1 MKNMGK
7 HRKFCAAV
15 AVMTAVVLL
24 WCGIASADS
33 GTWGS
38 LTWKVY
44 QYALTINGS
53 GPIEDFPT
61 DNGNQAWRTNSSTFE
76 SITSVSLDSGITRV
90 GARALNRFK
99 KLEQL
104 TLPASVTSIGD
115 YAIANNPILTT
126 VSAPGVVSLD
136 LGAFY
141 NCPVLKNVT
150 LSKRLQSIGE
160 QSFYECRGLE
170 SITIPASVTSVGKKA
185 FYGCSSL
192 QDVQFLGNISGL
204 GDYVFANCYSLTDF
218 TVPEGVQTIGAYWF
232 QNCTNLKSLT
242 IPTSVTSIYS
252 TAFDGIYSIEN
263 VYYAG
268 SEDDWKNITGY
279 EILQVRAQNKI
290 FGVESKYNV
299 SFDANG
305 HGTVPDPVTDVASG
319 TKIAAP
325 ADPSEDYWV
334 FTGWYKEEDC
344 INEWDFD
351 NDEVTG
357 NTIIYAGWERTP
369 EVTFNA
375 NGHGTAPDP
384 VYPKTVNSTVS
395 APQDPSAEGWNF
407 LGWYKEPA
415 CQNLWDFG
423 NDTVSGNITLYA
435 GWTNKC
441 TVTLDDQFNE
451 PVIEFL
457 NFGTLYPYPKAP
469 VDPKNEYKF
478 TRWMIDEGGESVPKE
493 WDPEQGN
500 YEIKGNV
507 VIFADWEPYC
517 TAFCLDVVEQPS
529 GQHMAGGKVY
539 FSEDVNRTDPL
550 PYADWWGVYAYY
562 DPLTFVAVPDEGY
575 GFLGWYEGEAVSDN
589 PPRLEPKMDKLLTT
603 SASFTVTPTKG
614 KDDSIGVC
622 AVFVKQYT
630 ITFTDASGK
639 TLQTVKVNP
648 GDVPK
653 YTGATPTKAPDSQ
666 YAYTFAGWDPE
677 IGAATGDTTYK
688 AKFTAK
694 KIDEAKVY
702 AVKVTVSGSRGGTAK
717 ASVKS
722 GVSGTTVKLTATPA
736 KGYWFKEW
744 KVVSGGVS
752 ITSNKFKI
760 GKADVQIQAV
770 FKAQTNIAKAKVT
783 VADQVYTGSKLKP
796 AVTVKLGTVK
806 LKKGTDYTVVY
817 KKNTEIGK
825 ATVTIIGAGKYKGT
839 VTANFKINPKPVKLS
854 KLTPTK
860 TELKVE
866 WKKGSKITGY
876 EIEYSLNKDFSK
888 SRKVDVKGMKT
899 VSTVIK
905 NLKQGKTYY
914 VRIRTYKT
922 VGGKKYYSEWS
933 ALMKKKMKGTAA
945 NVSDSESNETFR
957 K

>member
-24 WCGIASADS
+24 WCGAAMANSDS

-38 LTWKVY
+38 LTWTLNSSK
-44 QYALTINGS
+44 LTISGS
-53 GPIEDFPT
+53 GDLIDATLSSGP
-61 DNGNQAWRTNSSTFE
+61 AWRQNYNVGEVLFDTTNLTRIGDYVFYWTGWMNK
-76 SITSVSLDSGITRV
+76 SITLPSTVTEIGE
-90 GARALNRFK
+90 GAFMKCL
-99 KLEQL
+99 KLPSISIPN
-104 TLPASVTSIGD
+104 TVTSIG
-115 YAIANNPILTT
+115 A
-126 VSAPGVVSLD
+126 SAFSDCSD
-136 LGAFY
+136 L
-141 NCPVLKNVT
+141 K
-150 LSKRLQSIGE
+150 
-160 QSFYECRGLE
+160 
-170 SITIPASVTSVGKKA
+170 SITIPSGLTEISDFCFLSNTSLQSVTIPKNVTTIGEEAFCNCRSVEA
-185 FYGCSSL
+185 FTFAGNPT
-192 QDVQFLGNISGL
+192 VLGPGAFKDCN
-204 GDYVFANCYSLTDF
+204 ALTSF
-218 TVPEGVQTIGAYWF
+218 NVPKGVQKLDERLF
-232 QNCTNLKSLT
+232 CNDSNLLYVS
-242 IPTSVTSIYS
+242 IPVSVTEITS
-252 TAFDGIYSIEN
+252 TAFFNCTKLEAIH
-263 VYYAG
+263 YAG
-268 SEDDWKNITGY
+268 TSEQWNNIT
-279 EILQVRAQNKI
+279 
-290 FGVESKYNV
+290 FGDNWDQDFPDDFSVAYGAASVYDV
-299 SFDANG
+299 VFDSNG
-305 HGTVPDPVTDVASG
+305 HGTAPNPQIIYGDREVYKPADLSAEGWIFTGWYKEAGCVNEWDFENDTVTENTTLYAGWVPYPKVTFDPNNHGTAPAPVTVEALGS
-319 TKIAAP
+319 TIAAP
-325 ADPSEDYWV
+325 ADPSEEGWI
-334 FTGWYKEEDC
+334 FTGWYKQADGD
-344 INEWDFD
+344 NLWDFS
-351 NDEVTG
+351 NDTVSGDT
-357 NTIIYAGWERTP
+357 TLYAHWVKCP
-369 EVTFNA
+369 VVTFDA
-375 NGHGTAPDP
+375 NGHGTAPGS
-384 VYPKTVNSTVS
+384 VTVTTLGSTIDR
-395 APQDPSAEGWNF
+395 PQNPSADDWAF
-407 LGWYKEPA
+407 VGWYKEKA
-415 CQNLWDFG
+415 CEHPWDFW
-423 NDTVSGNITLYA
+423 NDTVSGDITLYA
-435 GWTNKC
+435 KWTDKC
-441 TVTLDDQFNE
+441 AVTLDDQFNE

-457 NFGTLYPYPKAP
+457 DFGTLYPYPKAP

-478 TRWMIDEGGESVPKE
+478 TGWMIDEGGESVPKE

-507 VIFADWEPYC
+507 VIFADWEPYW
-517 TAFCLDVVEQPS
+517 TEFCLDVVEELS
-529 GQHMAGGKVY
+529 GEHMTGGKVY

-550 PYADWWGVYAYY
+550 PYVDWQEIYAFD

-603 SASFTVTPTKG
+603 STSFTVTPTKG
-614 KDDSIGVC
+614 KDDSIGAC

-688 AKFTAK
+688 AKFTAR
-694 KIDEAKVY
+694 KIEEAKVY
-702 AVKVTVSGSRGGTAK
+702 TVKVTVSGSKGGTAK

-760 GKADVQIQAV
+760 GKADVEIQAV

-796 AVTVKLGTVK
+796 AVTVKLSGVK
-806 LKKGTDYTVVY
+806 LKKGTDYTVAY

-860 TELKVE
+860 TELKV
-866 WKKGSKITGY
+866 
-876 EIEYSLNKDFSK
+876 
-888 SRKVDVKGMKT
+888 
-899 VSTVIK
+899 
-905 NLKQGKTYY
+905 
-914 VRIRTYKT
+914 
-922 VGGKKYYSEWS
+922 
-933 ALMKKKMKGTAA
+933 
-945 NVSDSESNETFR
+945 
-957 K
+957 